1 MKYSFFSSACAWF
14 PSALMMA
21 VSASGASSAPFA
33 SLVKY
38 VPVHTVPQVT
48 DTSTHRH
55 WHLAYIGMLAFFTLS
70 PCLLCGFFAAAVAG
84 PCWER
89 EVPTFM
95 PGQVAAQ
102 DDDEAECDEDH
113 HCHNAADQC
122 VVRAVLGE
130 SVGVCGGVGEGK
142 GGKRRRRKRWRD
154 EMDEQLAR
162 LPETVMILKHRV
174 MQLRPAQVSGSA
186 DVWMLALRNKKLK
199 KKHWEKSDTSV
210 FQFSIP

>member
-102 DDDEAECDEDH
+102 DDDEAERDEDH
-113 HCHNAADQC
+113 HCHDAANQR

-130 SVGVCGGVGEGK
+130 SVGVCGGVC
-142 GGKRRRRKRWRD
+142 GGGGVG
-154 EMDEQLAR
+154 Q
-162 LPETVMILKHRV
+162 
-174 MQLRPAQVSGSA
+174 
-186 DVWMLALRNKKLK
+186 K
-199 KKHWEKSDTSV
+199 KKMAWWDGWAVSQASWDCDDTSV
-210 FQFSIP
+210 QSHAVETSSRDCRCLNVSAEEQEAEERHREKPDTSV